1 MQNVIRPVNI
11 QAILALEIKACLE
24 SLGQRIGVGADLC
37 RRVDKWEMTVVGQ
50 KLWDS
55 CPLGSNGHR

>member
-37 RRVDKWEMTVVGQ
+37 RRVDKWGNDCGRAKVMGF
-50 KLWDS
+50 L
-55 CPLGSNGHR
+55 PPR